1 MICIEYANCGD
12 GDENDN
18 DGDGDDYI
26 WEGLII
32 VREVFQ
38 KKKKNKK
45 NITRIVNA
53 VPCHFLL
60 IKSKALFTS

>member
-45 NITRIVNA
+45 
-53 VPCHFLL
+53 
-60 IKSKALFTS
+60 